1 MTEKIEQ
8 FDTWFSA
15 AKPGDEYTY
24 ITGNLAHDA
33 GLIDGY
39 PLRQLRTYIMD
50 KCCKWDLNPLP
61 KKKTDNK
68 IIFKSSIRLVQKS
81 HPKYWD
87 KKQKDILNGADYIAV
102 KL

>member
-8 FDTWFSA
+8 FDTWFSE

-24 ITGNLAHDA
+24 FTGNLSHAA

-39 PLRQLRTYIMD
+39 PLRQLRKHIMD

-61 KKKTDNK
+61 KKQTDNK